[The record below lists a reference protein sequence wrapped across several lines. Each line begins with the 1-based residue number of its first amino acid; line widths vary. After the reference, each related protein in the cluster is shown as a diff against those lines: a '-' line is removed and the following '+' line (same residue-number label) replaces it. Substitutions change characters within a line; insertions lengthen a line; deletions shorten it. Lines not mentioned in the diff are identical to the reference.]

1 MFKDLPIWELGV
13 DCLKCP
19 QVGNSF
25 LFLVQLKITRTQK
38 IGYVAGAKFIINI
51 KYKHVKK
58 KSKIKIKYK

>member
-13 DCLKCP
+13 DCP

-58 KSKIKIKYK
+58 KSNIKIKYK